1 MGFCRASLLPSPQQ
15 SDGQVRAHNL
25 DQLWASRHYTTLSEL
40 SPVHSHSLPP
50 SFVPAAGPLRTPR
63 RLPIREPSCTAGL
76 SREREQYGDAVRNG
90 PHKLLPLVFETY
102 GACGPELHR
111 HLEAIREEE
120 AWLDKH
126 GLRGETLE
134 MREKRLRLYK
144 KAPFTARS
152 HVNYWRQRFAVTNA
166 CGIANFIN
174 RAAQHL
180 VLKNTL

>member
-1 MGFCRASLLPSPQQ
+1 MDKHNHWKAYSPNHRPDCTLL
-15 SDGQVRAHNL
+15 N
-25 DQLWASRHYTTLSEL
+25 Y
-40 SPVHSHSLPP
+40 
-50 SFVPAAGPLRTPR
+50 
-63 RLPIREPSCTAGL
+63 TAGHTICDVTTTHPNCDTYL
-76 SREREQYGDAVRNG
+76 NHTKTVNSSSWPLVAAMEAEKSKHRQYGDAVRNG

>member
-1 MGFCRASLLPSPQQ
+1 M
-15 SDGQVRAHNL
+15 
-25 DQLWASRHYTTLSEL
+25 
-40 SPVHSHSLPP
+40 
-50 SFVPAAGPLRTPR
+50 AAMEAEKSKHR
-63 RLPIREPSCTAGL
+63 
-76 SREREQYGDAVRNG
+76 QYGDAVRNG

-126 GLRGETLE
+126 ACRQETLE

-152 HVNYWRQRFAVTNA
+152 HE
-166 CGIANFIN
+166 
-174 RAAQHL
+174 
-180 VLKNTL
+180 

>member
-1 MGFCRASLLPSPQQ
+1 MHHGLSKVSGFCLNSPRPFSAFNLCRILFQAEHLAIPSLRL
-15 SDGQVRAHNL
+15 
-25 DQLWASRHYTTLSEL
+25 TTTHPNCDTYLNHTKTVNSSSWPL
-40 SPVHSHSLPP
+40 V
-50 SFVPAAGPLRTPR
+50 AAMEAEKSKHR
-63 RLPIREPSCTAGL
+63 
-76 SREREQYGDAVRNG
+76 QYGDAVRNG

-111 HLEAIREEE
+111 DVEAIRAEE

-180 VLKNTL
+180 SLIHI

>member
-1 MGFCRASLLPSPQQ
+1 MEAEKSKHR
-15 SDGQVRAHNL
+15 
-25 DQLWASRHYTTLSEL
+25 
-40 SPVHSHSLPP
+40 
-50 SFVPAAGPLRTPR
+50 
-63 RLPIREPSCTAGL
+63 
-76 SREREQYGDAVRNG
+76 QYGDAVRNG

-134 MREKRLRLYK
+134 MREKRLHLYK

-174 RAAQHL
+174 RAAQQL